1 MEKLNEFFITILQ
14 IEKTMIFLESKDLQK
29 QFLESIQKWIE
40 LRSNNIEP
48 KIKE

>member
-1 MEKLNEFFITILQ
+1 MEKLNEFFMTILQ

-40 LRSNNIEP
+40 LRSNNIEQ
-48 KIKE
+48 KITE